1 MATTPAQLAAILE
14 RLAPLPVT
22 ARSMFGEYA
31 LYLDGRIP
39 AFVTDGVLG
48 LKITDY
54 ADERLTPDLRGPIYP
69 GSKDYWRIPASLL
82 DDEDWIREAITET
95 TALVPPPKPRRP
107 GGSRSAA
114 GRASG
119 DPGRER

>member
-1 MATTPAQLAAILE
+1 MVTTPAQLAEILD
-14 RLAPLPVT
+14 RLEPLPVT

-48 LKITDY
+48 LKITEY
-54 ADERLTPDLRGPIYP
+54 ADARLTPELRGPIYP
-69 GSKDYWRIPASLL
+69 RSKDYWRIPTSML

-95 TALVPPPKPRRP
+95 TALVPPPKPKRP
-107 GGSRSAA
+107 RLPRGNTES
-114 GRASG
+114 
-119 DPGRER
+119 